1 MKKILNILTNK
12 VIVIAVVIVI
22 ELVVVLYFARELIFT
37 YNFIYSL
44 MMVLS
49 LLLVIWV
56 VNKNDNPSYTVAWAI
71 VILLFPP
78 LGAILYLLFGGR
90 KVPKELRVKISES
103 FEGFE
108 LSQDSTVLKEL
119 EEFDDAA
126 HKQVKYIYNTSHYPA
141 FKAYRTEYLESGER
155 TLEAM
160 LEEIKKAEKFIF
172 LEYFI
177 IRDGVMFRTL
187 LEALEEKVKE
197 GVDVRLIYDDAGSI
211 SFSSLKKTCEE
222 AGIKV
227 VVFNPFKPK
236 LAIVMNNRSHRKA
249 CIVDGRVGI
258 VGGVNIADEYI
269 NVNHRYNHWKDTSIL
284 FEGEAVHSLTLM
296 FLQFYRYYTKTD
308 ENPEQFRYQFDPKD
322 EKEGFIQAFS
332 DTPTC
337 DDDVTLDSHLNIITN
352 AKRYVYM
359 QTPYLVIGYEMI
371 KALTMAAASG
381 VDVRIVVPGTSDTMI
396 ADQVTKANCH
406 VLARGGVKIYSYTP
420 GFVHSKIMVSDD
432 KICMV
437 GTTNMDFRSYY
448 LHYEANI
455 VVINDTA
462 VEACLKD
469 HLDTFEKSRLVT
481 LEEMEKT
488 PYLLRLFRGVIRIF
502 SGLL

>member
-1 MKKILNILTNK
+1 MKKLLKFLTNK
-12 VIVIAVVIVI
+12 VFVIAVVIIV
-22 ELVVVLYFARELIFT
+22 ELLIVLHFARELIFT
-37 YNFIYSL
+37 YNFIYGF

-56 VNKNDNPSYTVAWAI
+56 VNKNDNPSYAVAWSI
-71 VILLFPP
+71 VILIFPP
-78 LGAILYLLFGGR
+78 LGAIIYLLFGGR
-90 KVPKELRVKISES
+90 KVPKELRVRITES
-103 FEGFE
+103 FEGSE
-108 LSQDSTVLKEL
+108 ALQNPSTLKEL
-119 EEFDDAA
+119 WEFDAAA
-126 HKQVKYIYNTSHYPA
+126 HKQAKYIYNTSHYPVC
-141 FKAYRTEYLESGER
+141 KAYRTEYLESGER

-187 LEALEEKVKE
+187 LKALEEKVKE
-197 GVDVRLIYDDAGSI
+197 GIDVRLIYDDVGSI
-211 SFSSLKKTCEE
+211 SFRDLRKTCEE

-227 VVFNPFKPK
+227 VVFNPLKPK
-236 LAIVMNNRSHRKA
+236 LAIIMNNRSHRKA

-308 ENPEQFRYQFDPKD
+308 EDPEQFRYKFDPKD
-322 EKEGFIQAFS
+322 EQEGFIQAFS
-332 DTPTC
+332 DTPTS
-337 DDDVTLDSHLNIITN
+337 DDDITLDSHLNIITS
-352 AKRYVYM
+352 AKEYVYL

-371 KALTMAAASG
+371 KALTMAASSG

-396 ADQVTKANCH
+396 VDQVTKANCH
-406 VLARGGVKIYSYTP
+406 ILARGGVKIYSYTP

-455 VVINDTA
+455 IATNDKA
-462 VEACLKD
+462 VEDCLKD

-481 LEEMEKT
+481 LEEMQKT
-488 PYLLRLFRGVIRIF
+488 PYLLRFFRAVVRIF
-502 SGLL
+502 GGLL